1 MNIPNFL
8 NDMLTDRNG
17 YMTDPWSLILQ
28 QLFSVMQENLSDEGF
43 GLPRLTTAQINAL
56 ETQFNLAP
64 DPSVFYGRLLY
75 DVTTDEAKIN
85 IAGTFKVVQVV

>member
-8 NDMLTDRNG
+8 NDTLTDRNG
-17 YMTDPWSLILQ
+17 NLTDPWSLILQ

-43 GLPRLTTAQINAL
+43 GLPRLTTTQINSL
-56 ETQFNLAP
+56 QTQFNLAT

-75 DVTTDEAKIN
+75 DVTTDEMKVN